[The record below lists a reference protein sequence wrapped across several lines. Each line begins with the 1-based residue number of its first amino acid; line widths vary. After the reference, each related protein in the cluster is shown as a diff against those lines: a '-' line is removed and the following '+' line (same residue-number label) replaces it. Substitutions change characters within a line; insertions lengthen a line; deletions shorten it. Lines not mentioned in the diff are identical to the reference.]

1 MPARE
6 ANGRYIYRS
15 RDMKK
20 KIAGIILQ
28 AARIYSKPF
37 RQASGWR
44 SAVGAYCKLNWCAV
58 YILTVCMLLCTVC
71 ETFASSRTGT
81 PVTPAA
87 SEAAGQGTEL
97 SDSEP
102 ELSEPKPEN
111 PKPEPSGPEGET
123 REGWVKDGTKTYFF
137 RDGKKQTGW
146 QKIAGRYYYL
156 DKKGILQKN
165 KIAGDKKSGYYYVDS
180 DGIRV
185 TDSAVQAAVE
195 FVMKHSDEKDS
206 RRKRLKS
213 CYNALAGYQYRRVGR
228 DKPAAKKMKAY
239 ALEMFRNKK
248 GDCYRFAAALACI
261 ARVLGYDSRTAFDN
275 TVTLHGWTEIKTKGK
290 WQTCDCSM
298 RRVDK
303 KNNFF
308 LVDRKTYASLVKIK
322 WGSTVRWDSI
332 YTMHVKKGKVNWA
345 SKENFI

>member
-44 SAVGAYCKLNWCAV
+44 SDVGAYCKLNWCAV

-87 SEAAGQGTEL
+87 SEAAGPGTEL

-123 REGWVKDGTKTYFF
+123 REGWVKAGTKTYFF

-146 QKIAGRYYYL
+146 Q
-156 DKKGILQKN
+156 
-165 KIAGDKKSGYYYVDS
+165 
-180 DGIRV
+180 
-185 TDSAVQAAVE
+185 
-195 FVMKHSDEKDS
+195 
-206 RRKRLKS
+206 
-213 CYNALAGYQYRRVGR
+213 
-228 DKPAAKKMKAY
+228 
-239 ALEMFRNKK
+239 
-248 GDCYRFAAALACI
+248 
-261 ARVLGYDSRTAFDN
+261 
-275 TVTLHGWTEIKTKGK
+275 KTKGK